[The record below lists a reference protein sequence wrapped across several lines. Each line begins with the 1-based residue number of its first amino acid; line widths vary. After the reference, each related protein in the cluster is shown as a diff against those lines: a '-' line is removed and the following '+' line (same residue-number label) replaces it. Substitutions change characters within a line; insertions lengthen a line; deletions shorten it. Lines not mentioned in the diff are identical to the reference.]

1 MTGKTYTG
9 EIKARI
15 IEARFASSGKV
26 ATVAKKAGDSV
37 RKGELLAALDR
48 KILQTELDKQLADFE
63 KIRADFE
70 IFNLK
75 QDAVVDDLTKYLK
88 VGKQAQLNV
97 SVKEVEL
104 AKARLDQA
112 DLFSPV
118 EGIVINDSNIVLGLY
133 VTPSSNPFKILET
146 ASYYFELK
154 IEPAEI
160 LAFVDSRH
168 GEVNLPAINKT
179 IAADSRSLVS
189 DEGGFL
195 VKIDLPDKQGL
206 FLGLKGE
213 AVFP

>member
-15 IEARFASSGKV
+15 IEARFALSGKV
-26 ATVAKKAGDSV
+26 AMVAKKVGDSV

-75 QDAVVDDLTKYLK
+75 QNGTADDLTKYLK

-133 VTPSSNPFKILET
+133 VTPSSTPFKILET

-160 LAFVDSRH
+160 LVFVNSRQ
-168 GEVNLPAINKT
+168 GEVSLPVINKK
-179 IAADSRSLVS
+179 IAASSRPLVS

-195 VKIDLPDKQGL
+195 VKIDLQDKQGL